1 MKKKI
6 IKKFCKPF
14 GIKVKKGKEFLA
26 YPNEIYYPKS
36 AKKYTSNGFMDL
48 INRHYP
54 DIQNVSEFTWSILH
68 EIGHTQTWN
77 EFSAKAWKK
86 YAKTAPHIQDIEE
99 YYQIPQ
105 EKRATDWAADYI
117 RKHPK
122 KIAKFEKKIAPYL

>member
-6 IKKFCKPF
+6 IKKFCKTF
-14 GIKVKKGKEFLA
+14 GIKVKKGAGFMA
-26 YPNEIYYPKS
+26 YPNEIYYPRH
-36 AKKYTSNGFMDL
+36 KKNYVSDGFMDL

-68 EIGHTQTWN
+68 EIGHTQTWGN
-77 EFSAKAWKK
+77 FSKKAWKK
-86 YAKTAPHIQDIEE
+86 YEKTAPYTYDIEE
-99 YYQIPQ
+99 YYLIPQ
-105 EKRATDWAADYI
+105 EKAATDWAADYI